1 MLIGPDLNNPR
12 TASNCCETCNSA
24 YQVRYRKYFVNKWDR
39 LFLCSICNK
48 AIQEMIKYNP
58 HYENLKLDDF
68 RISLTTL
75 NKQNDTWLD
84 PPVITNFGPRRRGKG
99 KNSMPKHVHKYHKV
113 SLQFGMVWACALP
126 NCYHYMPMHMTEL
139 VEGRASFCWKC
150 EKPII
155 LDSENMN
162 AVKPVCTSCRI
173 GIKLPADI
181 DLNELA
187 KLLNERKTTRESFT
201 NDKLNQEIEAD
212 NESFFTNHDKP
223 TN

>member
-1 MLIGPDLNNPR
+1 
-12 TASNCCETCNSA
+12 
-24 YQVRYRKYFVNKWDR
+24 
-39 LFLCSICNK
+39 
-48 AIQEMIKYNP
+48 MIKYNP
-58 HYENLKLDDF
+58 KYEDLKLDDF
-68 RISLTTL
+68 RISLTAL
-75 NKQNDTWLD
+75 NKQN
-84 PPVITNFGPRRRGKG
+84 NFWFPSKDSDSSKDRTIRRRGKG
-99 KNSMPKHVHKYHKV
+99 KEKMPKHVHKYHKV

-187 KLLNERKTTRESFT
+187 KLLNERKTTRESFS